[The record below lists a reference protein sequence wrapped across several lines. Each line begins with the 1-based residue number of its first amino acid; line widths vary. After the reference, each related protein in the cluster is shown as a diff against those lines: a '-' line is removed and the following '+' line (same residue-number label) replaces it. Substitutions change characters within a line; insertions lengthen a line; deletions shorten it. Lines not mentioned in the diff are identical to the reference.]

1 MSRPKGQGLY
11 CTINLGRHRREDLSA
26 THRDSNPL
34 PAISDPQGIGEA
46 IMRRA
51 LAKPTAAQVQREL
64 ARKLEG
70 RR

>member
-1 MSRPKGQGLY
+1 MSRPTGPGLY
-11 CTINLGRHRREDLSA
+11 ETINLGRHRREDLRS
-26 THRDSNPL
+26 THRDSNPMQAV
-34 PAISDPQGIGEA
+34 PDPQDIGEA

-51 LAKPTAAQVQREL
+51 LAKPTAARVQREL